1 MVCCVWLATLNEVD
15 TREMAGEAEN
25 YEIKTQTTFI
35 DGLISALTT
44 SLIFPRTVTV
54 TK

>member
-1 MVCCVWLATLNEVD
+1 MTL
-15 TREMAGEAEN
+15 MADGAES

-35 DGLISALTT
+35 DGLISAFLGENLL
-44 SLIFPRTVTV
+44 SARPVTV